1 MEEFEPKRKVKIVTK
16 EFLAKNAYIFVLAIV
31 MIFGVAYGYTFFVQ
45 NKKIAS
51 GSITTAALTINFT
64 DRSISAS
71 NLSVP
76 TTDGEGLLEF
86 SKSVTIT
93 NQTTVDGRV
102 KLTLTKTSGLDLTDL
117 RYALIVNGAIQTIG
131 DVPTTGQLLE
141 SAIMGNETVNVE
153 VRLWPK
159 TTYTG
164 SVTTFVG
171 ELTPEIRYLGKTI
184 TGYDNLTGKYVNFN
198 CNNNTCEKWQIVKV
212 EDDRLVLTKQSDY
225 INATSRTNSN
235 KYDSTLGLHD
245 DGNLITS
252 TSTDG
257 KNVYLA
263 KTVKLSGGDGTID
276 NPYIL
281 VNNIFREPDKKAIAQ
296 ITYKDNNNTT
306 LGTQN
311 IYYNEINYI
320 SRTMNDPS
328 FQYWTDGTNNYNL
341 GDIISISTDTN
352 LNAYKVVNAVNLSF
366 DNTITGFSCT
376 DAQCALE
383 ALDGLLN

>member
-235 KYDSTLGLHD
+235 KYDST
-245 DGNLITS
+245 
-252 TSTDG
+252 
-257 KNVYLA
+257 
-263 KTVKLSGGDGTID
+263 
-276 NPYIL
+276 
-281 VNNIFREPDKKAIAQ
+281 
-296 ITYKDNNNTT
+296 
-306 LGTQN
+306 
-311 IYYNEINYI
+311 
-320 SRTMNDPS
+320 
-328 FQYWTDGTNNYNL
+328 
-341 GDIISISTDTN
+341 
-352 LNAYKVVNAVNLSF
+352 
-366 DNTITGFSCT
+366 
-376 DAQCALE
+376 
-383 ALDGLLN
+383 